1 MENETWEKW
10 IGVPSKS
17 KKSTPKKTTKKKAI
31 RKGPSVIQQFEKVED
46 TNDDM
51 NFELKKLKRMIKP
64 TKSSSKNYKR
74 S

>member
-1 MENETWEKW
+1 MANETWEKW
-10 IGVPSKS
+10 FGVPSKI